1 MTVKGA
7 FFIRRRKDGR
17 IPMANYFKTWV
28 THIETILKEDIKM
41 IKEAIKKVVSGSN
54 LSYEEMNRVT
64 DEIMSGKAT
73 NIQIAAFLTALAEK
87 KETVDEIAGAAQ
99 SMRDHAL
106 NFDSSQKDTLEIVG
120 TGGDNAHTFNISTTT
135 AFVVSATGIP
145 VTKHGNRAA
154 SSLSGAA
161 DVLEA
166 LGAKIDI
173 DPKKSAEILD
183 KIGICFL
190 FAQEYHQAMRYVA
203 KVRKELAFRT
213 IFNILGPLAN
223 PAGAKMQL
231 MGVYDDQLLQ
241 VIPRVMQRLGAN
253 SGMIVHG
260 IDGLDEITLTGP
272 TKVVEFNKKEI
283 KNYELT
289 PEQFDFHSCTEQDL
303 IGGTPQENA
312 KITRDILS
320 GVNGPKRDV
329 VLLNAA
335 AAIHIVHPEVDF
347 FEGIHEAKEALDSKR
362 ALAKLNDFVKLT
374 NDNEVTV

>member
-1 MTVKGA
+1 MKEFRWQILLGYELELT
-7 FFIRRRKDGR
+7 
-17 IPMANYFKTWV
+17 
-28 THIETILKEDIKM
+28 ETILKEDVNM
-41 IKEAIKKVVSGSN
+41 IKEAIKKIIAGSN
-54 LSYEEMNRVT
+54 LSYEEMNQAT
-64 DEIMSGKAT
+64 DEIMAGRAT
-73 NIQIAAFLTALAEK
+73 DIQIAALLTALAQK
-87 KETVDEIAGAAQ
+87 KETIAEIAGAAQ
-99 SMRDHAL
+99 SMREHAL
-106 NFDSSQKDTLEIVG
+106 HFDSSQQETLEIVG

-154 SSLSGAA
+154 TSLSGAA

-166 LGAKIDI
+166 LGAKISI
-173 DPKKSAEILD
+173 NPAKSTEILD

-203 KVRKELAFRT
+203 TVRKELAFRT

-231 MGVYDDQLLQ
+231 MGVYDEQLLK
-241 VIPRVMQRLGAN
+241 VMPEVMQRLGAS

-260 IDGLDEITLTGP
+260 TDGLDEITLTGP
-272 TKVVEFNKKEI
+272 TKVAEFNKKEI

-289 PEQFDFHSCTEQDL
+289 PEQFGFHSCTKQEL

-312 KITRDILS
+312 KITRAILN
-320 GVNGPKRDV
+320 GAHGPKSEI

-335 AAIHIVHPEVDF
+335 AAIHVAHPEVDF
-347 FEGIHEAKEALDSKR
+347 FEGVREAKKAIDSKL
-362 ALAKLNDFVKLT
+362 ALAKLNDFVKMT
-374 NDNEVTV
+374 NDNEVIV

>member
-1 MTVKGA
+1 
-7 FFIRRRKDGR
+7 
-17 IPMANYFKTWV
+17 MADSFKTWV

-64 DEIMSGKAT
+64 DEIMSDKAT
-73 NIQIAAFLTALAEK
+73 DIQIAAFLTALAEK

-99 SMRDHAL
+99 SMREHAL
-106 NFDSSQKDTLEIVG
+106 DFDSSQKETLEIVG

-173 DPKKSAEILD
+173 NPKKSAEILD
-183 KIGICFL
+183 KNGICFL

-260 IDGLDEITLTGP
+260 TDGLDEITLTGP

-303 IGGTPQENA
+303 VGGTPQENA

-320 GVNGPKRDV
+320 GVNGPRRDV

-347 FEGIHEAKEALDSKR
+347 FEGIREAKEAIDSKR